1 MIESFDTT
9 AAWRVPDLI
18 KDQSWIY
25 LIRGP
30 AQTQLAETV
39 KRAFDPTRSL
49 FDYARDD
56 FDLGPGLEIV
66 QAAAKRA
73 YADCGF
79 TLLKGLPRDLLT
91 KEEYQLLVWAI
102 GLNLGVARPQGIA
115 SQYISEVRAAGMN
128 YRSAAGRGYN
138 SNSELD
144 FHCDGCDLVG
154 LACYNAAKSGGQSR
168 ISSSVTAW
176 QILLAEH
183 PDLAE
188 VARHD
193 FFFGR
198 NQEEAPDEA
207 PYYFQPLFDFADGRL
222 FGKWNRN
229 RMRTAQ
235 DMDGVPKLTDAQ
247 NRCADVL
254 DEILRR
260 PDVMFTMWLEPG
272 DLQFLNNHL
281 MLHSRTRFE
290 DHNDPNQQRLLY
302 RIWIAPPYSARL
314 PDSWADFHG
323 STEPGTVRGGIR
335 GHHHDEVCMQ
345 FEARQAMSMHMPSPT
360 SDK

>member
-1 MIESFDTT
+1 MSDSFDTA
-9 AAWRVPDLI
+9 AAWRVPTLNEDRRWVFAV
-18 KDQSWIY
+18 DDS
-25 LIRGP
+25 
-30 AQTQLAETV
+30 AQAQLAKTV
-39 KRAFDPTRSL
+39 KRAFDPSRPL
-49 FDYARDD
+49 FDYSKDD
-56 FDLGPGLEIV
+56 FNLGPGLEII
-66 QAAAKRA
+66 QAAAERA
-73 YADCGF
+73 YSDCGF

-91 KEEYQLLVWAI
+91 KEEYRLLVWAI
-102 GLNLGVARPQGIA
+102 GLNLGVARPQGKA
-115 SQYISEVRAAGMN
+115 SQYISEVRAAGMT
-128 YRSAAGRGYN
+128 YRSAGGRGYN
-138 SNSELD
+138 SNVELD

-188 VARHD
+188 VALHD
-193 FFFGR
+193 FYFGR

-235 DMDGVPKLTDAQ
+235 DVEGVPKLTDEQ

-290 DHNDPNQQRLLY
+290 DYDEPDRQRLLY

-314 PDSWADFHG
+314 PDSWGDFHG
-323 STEPGTVRGGIR
+323 STEAGTVRGGIR
-335 GHHHDEVCMQ
+335 GHHHDEVCKQ
-345 FEARQAMSMHMPSPT
+345 FEERQARSMGMPVPA
-360 SDK
+360 